1 MTTGKTKQNIIN
13 KKSNSYDIPDESKLD
28 KKVKNI
34 SIKEL
39 NTILK
44 GEYMAID
51 SYEKYIKNI
60 KDSNIKTE
68 FQKIQKEHKRHA
80 IKLAERIQILGG
92 IPVSS
97 VGMRGKVV
105 ETMSNIK
112 DMGRKNT
119 SDYIK
124 KAQHGENT
132 GIKMAYKIIKGDL
145 DKNSLSL
152 VNSMLK
158 EDENHVETLSEII
171 SSTNNTIK

>member
-1 MTTGKTKQNIIN
+1 MPTGKTKQNIIN
-13 KKSNSYDIPDESKLD
+13 KKSNSYDIPDVSKLD

-39 NTILK
+39 NAILK

-60 KDSNIKTE
+60 TDADTKAE

-97 VGMRGKVV
+97 VGVKGKVV

-112 DMGRKNT
+112 DMGRKST
-119 SDYIK
+119 ADYIR
-124 KAQHGENT
+124 KAQHGEDT
-132 GIKMAYKIIKGDL
+132 GIKMTSKIIKGDL
-145 DKNSLSL
+145 DKDSLSL
-152 VNSMLK
+152 INSMLK
-158 EDENHVETLSEII
+158 EDENHVNILSEMM
-171 SSTNNTIK
+171 SPATNNIK